1 MSKISKMIEK
11 EMKKSNP
18 SYMITSKERALQKR
32 ELSRIMKEHDVQS
45 VSLNED
51 TGEVWFTLHGGHYRC
66 LYERAENGTFHIRIG
81 TETSY
86 SKDFMKALYDSE
98 LISSEGKILFDY
110 SY

>member
-1 MSKISKMIEK
+1 MSKIFKMIKK
-11 EMKKSNP
+11 EMQTSNP
-18 SYMITSKERALQKR
+18 SYMITSKERDLQKR
-32 ELSRIMKEHDVQS
+32 ELSRLMKEHDVQS
-45 VSLNED
+45 VTLNDE

-66 LYERAENGTFHIRIG
+66 LYERDADGVFNIRIG

-86 SKDFMKALYDSE
+86 SKNFMQSLYNSE